1 MEKMVEKIEVGL
13 HAQASLAE
21 VSENGDMQDS
31 IGGQMMQ
38 LYLPIIRIP
47 LKKSEV
53 GMARPCS
60 TKGWNRTISF
70 VPS

>member
-31 IGGQMMQ
+31 IGV
-38 LYLPIIRIP
+38 R
-47 LKKSEV
+47 
-53 GMARPCS
+53 
-60 TKGWNRTISF
+60 
-70 VPS
+70 